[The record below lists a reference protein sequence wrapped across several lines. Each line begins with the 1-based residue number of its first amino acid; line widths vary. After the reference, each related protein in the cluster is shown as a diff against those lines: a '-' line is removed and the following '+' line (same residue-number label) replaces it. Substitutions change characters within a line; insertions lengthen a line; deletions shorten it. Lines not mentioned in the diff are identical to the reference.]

1 LMVKHTQT
9 PQSAFM
15 RAMMTPPSR
24 PIMPRGRP
32 NMFIRRFGP
41 EAIPGYLMMPSDA
54 VRNGKS

>member
-1 LMVKHTQT
+1 MMVKHTQT

-41 EAIPGYLMMPSDA
+41 EAIPGYLMMPS
-54 VRNGKS
+54 